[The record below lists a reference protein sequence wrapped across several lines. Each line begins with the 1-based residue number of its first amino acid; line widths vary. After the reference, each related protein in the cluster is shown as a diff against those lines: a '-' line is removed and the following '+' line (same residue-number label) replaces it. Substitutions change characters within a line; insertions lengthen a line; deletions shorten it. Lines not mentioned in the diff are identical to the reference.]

1 MADVKVAISNNKSVR
16 VVRRSLETSQEE
28 VEAKIEAFLGE
39 KHAYIPDKKYAS
51 KYVHRKIKGV
61 EDFSLLDTCMAKQW
75 NLLLRGDTGA
85 GKTMLPMAYA
95 ASKGL
100 RYYSIPCDVSIDPSA
115 LFGKMM
121 PTDTLGEF
129 EWVDGP
135 VTEMVRYGGVLNISE
150 INFMPAKIAA
160 SLYQLLDHRRALTL
174 LAHKGETISAHDELL
189 IVADMNPKYRGTTDL
204 NIALANRFPIKSDW
218 GYDAS
223 VESQLIQSGALL
235 SIVQGIR
242 KQDEIRTPV
251 GTNAMQEFEE
261 IAPALGIDFAVE
273 NFIAMFAES
282 ERDPVKKT
290 FDISIGNVRRE
301 IAAIQAGKKPDEE
314 LEEMADAPEWYRGEG
329 DPYDYEFEDDDE

>member
-1 MADVKVAISNNKSVR
+1 MTGAVKVASQNNKPVR
-16 VVRRSLETSQEE
+16 VVRKSMLDIEDAVPTDLE
-28 VEAKIEAFLGE
+28 VEAA
-39 KHAYIPDKKYAS
+39 KHAYIPDAKYAAN
-51 KYVHRKIKGV
+51 YVHRKIKGV
-61 EDFSLLDTCMAKQW
+61 EDFALLDKCMAKGW

-95 ASKGL
+95 AENNL

-121 PTDTLGEF
+121 PTDTIGEF

-160 SLYQLLDHRRALTL
+160 ALYQLLDHRRALTL
-174 LAHKGETISAHDELL
+174 LAHKGETIKANDMLL

-204 NIALANRFPIKSDW
+204 NIALANRFPIKQDW
-218 GYDAS
+218 GYDLD
-223 VESQLIQSGALL
+223 VEAKLVQSDALR

-251 GTNAMQEFEE
+251 GTNAMQEFED
-261 IAPALGIDFAVE
+261 IAPTLGIEFAVE

-282 ERDPVKKT
+282 ERDPVKKS
-290 FDISIGNVRRE
+290 FDAAITNLRRD
-301 IAAIQAGKKPDEE
+301 ITAIQAGKKPDDELEE
-314 LEEMADAPEWYRGEG
+314 LEDADEWYAPDG
-329 DPYDYEFEDDDE
+329 DPYDFEFEDADE